1 VILVAGCSVRRSSGA
16 EFGRGVRRGASLD
29 ANAEEEERLVLDNV
43 AISVQNVSMRFN
55 LSKDKINSIKEYFV
69 KAVTRKLFYE
79 EFWAL
84 NDISFTVK
92 KGEVF
97 GIMGLNGAGKSTLL
111 KVIAGV
117 FKPTKGS
124 VTVTG
129 GISPLLEL
137 GAGFDL
143 EFSAR
148 DNIYM
153 NGAMYGYPPSFM
165 DERYDGILDFAD
177 LWEFEHVAVKN
188 FSSGMLGRLG
198 FAVATSVQPEILIV
212 DEILGVGDFMFQ
224 AKCEERIRGMIE
236 NGVTVLLVTHDV
248 NKIKEMCSR
257 ALLLDKSRLVC
268 IGSVDEVCA
277 AYGHGV

>member
-1 VILVAGCSVRRSSGA
+1 
-16 EFGRGVRRGASLD
+16 
-29 ANAEEEERLVLDNV
+29 
-43 AISVQNVSMRFN
+43 MRFN
-55 LSKDKINSIKEYFV
+55 LSKDRITGLKEYFV
-69 KAVTRKLFYE
+69 KAVQRKLFYE

-84 NDISFTVK
+84 NDINFTVN

-97 GIMGLNGAGKSTLL
+97 GVMGLNGAGKSTLL

-124 VTVTG
+124 VVVTG
-129 GISPLLEL
+129 AISPLLEL
-137 GAGFDL
+137 GAGFDG

-165 DERYDGILDFAD
+165 ETKYNDILDFAE

-212 DEILGVGDFMFQ
+212 DEILGVGDYKFQ
-224 AKCEERIRGMIE
+224 AKCEERIRGMIA

-257 ALLLDKSRLVC
+257 AILLEKSRLVC
-268 IGSVDEVCA
+268 IGDVDEVCA
-277 AYGHGV
+277 AYGQGG